1 MIEHP
6 AKTLGEAIDCV
17 WTFIKNHWKVLSVVG
32 IIIICVVMWW
42 KWPVLGPILLGK
54 IAAPAKAWVIH
65 FWGVIAMF
73 LKNNQSTILRI
84 LQILAGSLAAVGL
97 TASLWKLCHFLF
109 PSDSMSSKIKDD

>member
-6 AKTLGEAIDCV
+6 AKTLSEAIDCV

-54 IAAPAKAWVIH
+54 IAVPAKAWVIH

-73 LKNNQSTILRI
+73 LKNNQRTIPHILRELPSGSSTIPI
-84 LQILAGSLAAVGL
+84 
-97 TASLWKLCHFLF
+97 
-109 PSDSMSSKIKDD
+109 